1 MTTLSPSESNQGL
14 GKQRIEALSD
24 AIFAFAMTL
33 LVLDVKIPKVS
44 GALVTQEFLVQT
56 LLDLWPKFLSFVM
69 SFVILSL
76 FWIAHHGYSHFLK
89 RTDRTFLWIN
99 LLFLMVVVIVP
110 FSTDFLGDYPRQRI
124 ASLVYGCNIMALG
137 LTLYWQ
143 WEYATHG
150 HRLVGSQIEPKLVRK
165 GKQRILMG
173 ILTITSAM
181 LLSWVNPALSI
192 VVYVLFPIAYLRPSQ
207 IDRHWTHPHD

>member
-1 MTTLSPSESNQGL
+1 MTASSHSEGGQGL

-33 LVLDVKIPKVS
+33 LVLDVKIPKVAE
-44 GALVTQEFLVQT
+44 ALVTQEFLIQT
-56 LLDLWPKFLSFVM
+56 LLDLWPKFVSFVM
-69 SFVILSL
+69 SFVILGM
-76 FWIAHHGYSHFLK
+76 FWVAHHGYSHFLK
-89 RTDRTFLWIN
+89 RTDRPFLWIN
-99 LLFLMVVVIVP
+99 LLFLMVVVFVP

-143 WEYATHG
+143 WAYATTG
-150 HRLVGSQIEPKLVRK
+150 HRLVGSHIEPRLVRK

-173 ILTITSAM
+173 VLTICAAM
-181 LLSWVNPALSI
+181 LLSFVNPALSLI
-192 VVYVLFPIAYLRPSQ
+192 VYVLFPIAYLQPSQ
-207 IDRHWTHPHD
+207 IDLHWTHAHD

>member
-1 MTTLSPSESNQGL
+1 MSESSQGL

-33 LVLDVKIPKVS
+33 LVLDVKIQKIAE
-44 GALVTQEFLVQT
+44 ALVTPEFLTRT
-56 LLDLWPKFLSFVM
+56 LLDLWPKFLTFVM

-76 FWIAHHGYSHFLK
+76 FWIAHHGYAHFLK

-99 LLFLMVVVIVP
+99 LLFLMVVVFVP

-124 ASLVYGCNIMALG
+124 AAMVYGCNIMALG

-143 WEYATHG
+143 WEYATRG
-150 HRLVGSQIEPKLVRK
+150 HRLVGDHIESHLVRQ

-173 ILTITSAM
+173 IGIIGCAM
-181 LLSWVNPALSI
+181 LAALINPTISLI
-192 VVYVLFPIAYLRPSQ
+192 VYVLFPIVYLRPSH
-207 IDRHWTHPHD
+207 IDRHWTHSRG